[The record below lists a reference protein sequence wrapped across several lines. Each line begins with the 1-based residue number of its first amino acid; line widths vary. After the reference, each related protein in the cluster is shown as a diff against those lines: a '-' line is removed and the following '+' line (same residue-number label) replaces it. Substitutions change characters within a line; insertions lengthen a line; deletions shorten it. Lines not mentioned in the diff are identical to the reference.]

1 MCSHRYRYIK
11 IYVSC
16 GLQLLLELKS
26 FQSNLHVHIPLPKDG
41 DVMRCVFVADVD
53 SCEKGMLIVVL
64 QVVNDHTATALES
77 LPYSTASIRSQ

>member
-53 SCEKGMLIVVL
+53 SCEKGMLICCAAGSQRSHGDRARVPSL
-64 QVVNDHTATALES
+64 QYCIN
-77 LPYSTASIRSQ
+77 P